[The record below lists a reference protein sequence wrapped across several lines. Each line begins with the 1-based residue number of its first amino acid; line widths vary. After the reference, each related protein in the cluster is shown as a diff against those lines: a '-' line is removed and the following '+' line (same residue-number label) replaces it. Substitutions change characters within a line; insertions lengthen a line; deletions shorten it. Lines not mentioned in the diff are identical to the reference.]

1 MNAQTPRSI
10 PEQPARE
17 PIRDDAVE
25 AHLEVGSDTAVSSQD
40 NDFDLQA
47 LARIAQEYDAPPSI
61 VDELAM
67 AAFETRHLDLQF
79 AALIADS
86 EIGSEL
92 VRSVDAGPR
101 MISFE
106 CGDISVELQLT
117 HTGEKISVNGLVI
130 GATGSVVIQTS
141 TGSLEAAIDE
151 AGWFAR
157 DGVVTGA
164 LRLRLIHPNGSGVV
178 TEWITT

>member
-1 MNAQTPRSI
+1 MNAQTPRST
-10 PEQPARE
+10 PEQPAHE
-17 PIRDDAVE
+17 PIRDCADDADAE
-25 AHLEVGSDTAVSSQD
+25 AGSGAGVSAQD
-40 NDFDLQA
+40 NDLDMQA
-47 LARIAQEYDAPPSI
+47 LSRIAQEYDAPPSI

-79 AALIADS
+79 AALVADS
-86 EIGSEL
+86 EAGSEL

-101 MISFE
+101 MVSFE

-117 HTGEKISVNGLVI
+117 HVGEKISINGLVI
-130 GATGSVVIQTS
+130 GASGSVVIQTS
-141 TGSLEAAIDE
+141 SGSLEAAIDE

-164 LRLRLIHPNGSGVV
+164 LRLRLTHSNGSGVV